1 MFILRSTQMVFNL
14 VTDYEL
20 NTVTSSINVYIKILQ
35 YLAENWL
42 TIEINT
48 YSKLNL
54 TMKLTKSFPVQI
66 YKFNLI
72 FL

>member
-1 MFILRSTQMVFNL
+1 MFILRSTQMLFNL

-48 YSKLNL
+48 FSKLNL
-54 TMKLTKSFPVQI
+54 TIKTNEKFSRSNLQI
-66 YKFNLI
+66 
-72 FL
+72 